1 MLEAAL
7 AAYDG
12 PAVPLI
18 ELGATAPL
26 RSAALAGSGPAVLS
40 VLAVAEDVAAGR
52 LVEVP
57 LAEEIALRRT
67 LRAVWPR
74 GRELGEAAGWLVRV
88 ARGGLGTS
96 RRRGISGRRSSGP
109 RYIESEWGAPKARA

>member
-1 MLEAAL
+1 MGSGTRDVLAAAL
-7 AAYDG
+7 SAHDG

-52 LVEVP
+52 LIEVP
-57 LAEEIALRRT
+57 VAEGVALQRT
-67 LRAVWPR
+67 LRAVWLR
-74 GRELGEAAGWLVRV
+74 GRELSDAAGWLVRV
-88 ARGGLGTS
+88 ARG
-96 RRRGISGRRSSGP
+96 
-109 RYIESEWGAPKARA
+109 RA